1 MKKPG
6 KSFALGCLVAAL
18 SVDFAGASTIAVNFG
33 AFGSATEPGYTD
45 VFPTA
50 AVAGTVVTAAS
61 DQLVFGTSTVG
72 GVTITATSA
81 TVGGGAIADNRIRA
95 LNRFPTPPPN
105 PEYTGPLSLLTTS
118 WIGTQ
123 RGFLAADGVD
133 SRASSLTISL
143 SGVTAG
149 LHTWTSYHL
158 DNGLPATAGNGNQ
171 SGQLR
176 IEFSNDSG
184 VTFTTLASAFQIADT
199 EALGVPPDA
208 NPFSHTFTSVAG
220 QDVRFRFTNV
230 APGLLA
236 SGSVDVGQDFV
247 VINGFNLIPEPS
259 SALLGLIG
267 ALGLLR
273 RRR

>member
-1 MKKPG
+1 MNPG
-6 KSFALGCLVAAL
+6 KPLALGGLLAAM
-18 SVDFAGASTIAVNFG
+18 SVSFAGATTIAVNFG
-33 AFGSATEPGYTD
+33 AFGSASEPGYTD

-50 AVAGTVVTAAS
+50 AVPNTVVTAAS

-72 GVTITATSA
+72 GVTITASSA
-81 TVGGGAIADNRIRA
+81 TIGGGAIADNRIRA

-123 RGFLAADGVD
+123 RGFLLADGAT

-143 SGVTAG
+143 SGVADG

-176 IEFSNDSG
+176 IEFSNDG
-184 VTFTTLASAFQIADT
+184 GANFVTLTNAFQIADT
-199 EALGVPPDA
+199 EAIGVPPDA
-208 NPFSHTFTSVAG
+208 NPFSHTFTAIAG
-220 QDVRFRFTNV
+220 QDIQFRFTNV

-236 SGSVDVGQDFV
+236 NGTVDPGQDFV

-259 SALLGLIG
+259 SAVLGLLG
-267 ALGLLR
+267 AVGLLR